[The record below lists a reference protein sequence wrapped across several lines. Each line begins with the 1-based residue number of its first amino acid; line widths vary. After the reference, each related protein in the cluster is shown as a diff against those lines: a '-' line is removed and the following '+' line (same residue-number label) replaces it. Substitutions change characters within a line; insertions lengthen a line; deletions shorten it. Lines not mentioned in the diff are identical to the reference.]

1 MSPRKFHDIES
12 LLEEVVTLPSM
23 PDTVAKVMWML
34 DNSDCALADVADVI
48 ALDPSITV
56 KTLRLV
62 NSAFYGLGTQVTTV
76 RRAVALLG
84 GKVIRNLVLS
94 ATIFNGLQG
103 HPGIFIRHSIAVGV
117 AMRSLAEIGPL
128 KSVVESP
135 DEAFVYGLIH
145 DIGKTLFSTFLA
157 EEYREV
163 EYLAIIRKM
172 PWRHAERQ
180 VIGVDHAAIG
190 SALARHWKLSPVF
203 ADVIGGHHELEKCPA
218 QYRVIA
224 ANLGVS
230 DFIANKSG
238 LSAYRNPVLEMPD
251 STWTTAGLDSATL
264 PRVLDHFFGM
274 APEVDALL
282 RSF

>member
-1 MSPRKFHDIES
+1 MTPRKFHDIES

-34 DNSDCALADVADVI
+34 DNPECALADVADVI

-94 ATIFNGLQG
+94 ATIFNSLQE
-103 HPGIFIRHSIAVGV
+103 HPGSFIRHSIAVGV
-117 AMRSLAEIGPL
+117 AMRSLATVGPL
-128 KSVVESP
+128 KNIVESP
-135 DEAFVYGLIH
+135 EEAFVYGLIH

-163 EYLAIIRKM
+163 EYFAIIRKM
-172 PWRHAERQ
+172 PWRDAERE
-180 VIGVDHAAIG
+180 VLGIDHAAMG
-190 SALARHWKLSPVF
+190 GALARHWKLNPVF
-203 ADVIGGHHELEKCPA
+203 ADVISGHHDLEQCPS
-218 QYRVIA
+218 QHQIIA
-224 ANLGVS
+224 ANLCVA

-238 LSAYRNPVLEMPD
+238 LSAYRNPVLEMPE
-251 STWTTAGLDSATL
+251 SIWPTAGLDSTTL
-264 PRVLDHFFGM
+264 PPILEHFFNM
-274 APEVDALL
+274 TPEVDLL
-282 RSF
+282 VRSF